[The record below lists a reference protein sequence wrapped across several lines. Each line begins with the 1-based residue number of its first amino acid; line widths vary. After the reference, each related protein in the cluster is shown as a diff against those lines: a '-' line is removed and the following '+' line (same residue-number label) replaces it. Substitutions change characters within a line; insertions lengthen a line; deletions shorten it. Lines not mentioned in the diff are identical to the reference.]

1 MSSDPLA
8 PSLSDEIPPSTAAF
22 YRRAMQILAD
32 AGVPFLV
39 GGAFAHACITGIRR
53 STKDLDLFIHRADY
67 QRVARLMESEGWRA
81 EVTYPHWLGK
91 VYAGEDF
98 IDLIF
103 NSGNGVTPVDERWFR
118 DNAVADILG
127 VPVRIANMEDGM
139 LSKAFIMERE
149 RYDGADVA
157 HLLRANAEQLDWPG
171 LLERFGA
178 NWRVLL
184 AHLTL
189 FGFIYPGER
198 HRVPSWVMQDLMG
211 RLAAE
216 VQQPPPE
223 DPHVC
228 AGTLLSREQ
237 YLHDVEQLGY
247 VDGRLTQASTMTPED
262 VDQWTGAIPARQQPT
277 EDLRVCAGT
286 LLSREQ
292 YLHDVENLGYV
303 DGRLTAAS
311 SMTPEDVRTWTDAI
325 PSRQAEAVAP
335 AVCAIAIPPAAERP
349 RRLS

>member
-1 MSSDPLA
+1 MPLA
-8 PSLSDEIPPSTAAF
+8 PSLEEEVAPDTAAF
-22 YRRAMQILAD
+22 YRRALQTLAD

-39 GGAFAHACITGIRR
+39 GGAFAHACFTGIRR
-53 STKDLDLFIHRADY
+53 STKDLDLFIRREDY
-67 QRVARLMESEGWRA
+67 DRVAELMRGQGWTT
-81 EVTYPHWLGK
+81 EMTYPHWLAK

-103 NSGNGVTPVDERWFR
+103 NSGNGVTPVDERWFH

-127 VPVRIANMEDGM
+127 VQVRIANMEDGM

-157 HLLRANAEQLDWPG
+157 HLLRANAERLDWPG
-171 LLERFGA
+171 LLQRFGA

-198 HRVPSWVMQDLMG
+198 HRIPAWVMQDLMQ

-216 VQQPPPE
+216 VQQPAGA

-247 VDGRLTQASTMTPED
+247 VDGRLTAASTMNEHD
-262 VDQWTGAIPARQQPT
+262 VATWTAAIPARQAA
-277 EDLRVCAGT
+277 AGEGG
-286 LLSREQ
+286 SE
-292 YLHDVENLGYV
+292 
-303 DGRLTAAS
+303 AAH
-311 SMTPEDVRTWTDAI
+311 
-325 PSRQAEAVAP
+325 P
-335 AVCAIAIPPAAERP
+335 AVGHA
-349 RRLS
+349 